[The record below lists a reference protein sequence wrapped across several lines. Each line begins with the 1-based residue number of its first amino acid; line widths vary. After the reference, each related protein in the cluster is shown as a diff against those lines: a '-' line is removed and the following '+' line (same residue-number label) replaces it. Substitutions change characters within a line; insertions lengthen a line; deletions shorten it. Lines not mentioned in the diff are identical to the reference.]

1 MKRKRR
7 HTYDSEAE
15 SVALIPG
22 ATVYRPLRRDADVD
36 VQWSVAWRVAVC
48 IAGLAG
54 TIGAWI
60 HWPELWIVWISMAAL
75 CLALVGVF
83 LWLDRDLFRDDRE
96 RRKMQIHHSDSDVR
110 EQKPERHLVTLRLD
124 EGNNSRYLHDIPM
137 DTSMRVFARRLQ
149 SGTAAFSERSAAECG
164 VTRET
169 FIALRD
175 QLLERGIVTWKNPD
189 SPRAGYAFGRGF
201 EAAMRA
207 LAEFPLP

>member
-1 MKRKRR
+1 MTRNTKR
-7 HTYDSEAE
+7 TYETEATPL
-15 SVALIPG
+15 ALVPG

-36 VQWSVAWRVAVC
+36 VQWAVAWRVAVC
-48 IAGLAG
+48 ITGLAG

-60 HWPELWIVWISMAAL
+60 HWPKLWILWISLAAL

-96 RRKMQIHHSDSDVR
+96 RRKIQTHHGDSARR
-110 EQKPERHLVTLRLD
+110 EAEPERHLVTLRLD
-124 EGNNSRYLHDIPM
+124 EGNTSRYLHDIPM
-137 DTSMRVFARRLQ
+137 DTPMRMFAKRLHN
-149 SGTAAFSERSAAECG
+149 GTAAFSERGAAECG

-169 FIALRD
+169 FIILRD